1 MNTFENPEDQKL
13 ATLASSTLKRTGAT
27 QAAALRD
34 STGRTYVAIAITSPS
49 LTLDAIQAVFTV
61 AMASQISGIE
71 GVVIAGLAS
80 GDTSVITTHSPAA
93 TIFHI
98 EDLADELKIDF
109 DEADSEDVDTIGGLM
124 AQKLGRV
131 PIAGSTITL
140 KGWKITSERPV
151 GRRRRISSVIIER
164 SEDIENNE

>member
-1 MNTFENPEDQKL
+1 MNSFDNPEDQKL

-34 STGRTYVAIAITSPS
+34 STGRTYVAIAIASPS

-71 GVVIAGLAS
+71 GVVIAGVAT

-98 EDLADELKIDF
+98 DE
-109 DEADSEDVDTIGGLM
+109 SGV
-124 AQKLGRV
+124 
-131 PIAGSTITL
+131 IAAL
-140 KGWKITSERPV
+140 R
-151 GRRRRISSVIIER
+151 
-164 SEDIENNE
+164 